1 MPNFA
6 WIKIAG
12 AIAFAV
18 IAAISVYDGFADDM
32 DFPSVMVIVISTAG
46 AIGFTL
52 AIWAD
57 RKKT

>member
-1 MPNFA
+1 MSHLS
-6 WIKIAG
+6 WIKAAG

-18 IAAISVYDGFADDM
+18 IAVISVYDGFADEM
-32 DFPSVMVIVISTAG
+32 DFPSVVVIVISTIG

-57 RKKT
+57 RQKL

>member
-1 MPNFA
+1 MSNLA

-18 IAAISVYDGFADDM
+18 IAMVSVYDGFADDM

-46 AIGFTL
+46 TVGFTL
-52 AIWAD
+52 AVWAD
-57 RKKT
+57 RKKP

>member
-1 MPNFA
+1 MQFA

-46 AIGFTL
+46 AVGFTL

-57 RKKT
+57 RKKP

>member
-1 MPNFA
+1 MLNLS
-6 WIKIAG
+6 WIKAAG

-18 IAAISVYDGFADDM
+18 IAVISVYDGFADEM
-32 DFPSVMVIVISTAG
+32 DFPSVVVIVISTVG

-57 RKKT
+57 RQRP